1 MLNDLQQRK
10 LAHLFTLLD
19 VDDDGTVDK
28 MDYTASADRL
38 VNAFGFAPGSTESRR
53 VRERYARLWD
63 EVTLPM
69 DADGDERVEL
79 KEFTAGFYR
88 FVTQPGTGYHTH
100 IAPVADAFYDLMDT
114 DGDGRI
120 TRIEYLRMAES
131 AFRLSEANAAVA
143 FERLDLDGNGSLS
156 RRGAAR
162 GQRAVLPQPRPGIS
176 RQLAV
181 RPAPRAGLTAVRRSG
196 ARSEARPLKARDFQ
210 ARGGARDFERHAVRL
225 AAACGP
231 RASPPGAPGAGH
243 AAIRPPTPTPAA
255 GPPPSRWPRRPPR

>member
-53 VRERYARLWD
+53 VRDRYARLWD

-79 KEFTAGFYR
+79 KEFTDGFRR
-88 FVTQPGTGYHTH
+88 FVTQPEAGYHTH
-100 IAPVADAFYDLMDT
+100 VAPVADAFYDLMDT

-120 TRIEYLRMAES
+120 TRTEYLRMAES
-131 AFRLSEANAAVA
+131 AFRMSEANAAVA

-156 RRGAAR
+156 RRELHVANEQFFRSPDPESR
-162 GQRAVLPQPRPGIS
+162 GNWLFGPLPTLG
-176 RQLAV
+176 
-181 RPAPRAGLTAVRRSG
+181 
-196 ARSEARPLKARDFQ
+196 
-210 ARGGARDFERHAVRL
+210 
-225 AAACGP
+225 
-231 RASPPGAPGAGH
+231 
-243 AAIRPPTPTPAA
+243 
-255 GPPPSRWPRRPPR
+255 